1 MKKILLFSIISVF
14 MMSANQVIALT
25 YKDALPTNTGTLK
38 LSEGQRSQA
47 NILQIYVHRYQ
58 EEINNFY
65 KSYSSKESSVMKE
78 TNILLNKMSRVLW
91 QIQNS
96 GVEVEYVDEIM
107 KSIIED
113 LRVLNESM
121 KVYLEQEKILHEKEI
136 DSYKEKY
143 ILLGQKISKILDT
156 IISELSAPL
165 LEKDSLSEKEKN
177 IVRNLVIIRDQND
190 KIKEFESQHFKSEA
204 EIKLYFKN
212 IVSKIRESLLN
223 IKNYSQ

>member
-1 MKKILLFSIISVF
+1 

-25 YKDALPTNTGTLK
+25 YKDALPSNTGTLK
-38 LSEGQRSQA
+38 LSESQRSQA

-58 EEINNFY
+58 EEINDFY

-96 GVEVEYVDEIM
+96 GIEVEYVDEIM

-121 KVYLEQEKILHEKEI
+121 KVYLEQEKILHEKEM

-143 ILLGQKISKILDT
+143 ILLGKKISKILDT

-177 IVRNLVIIRDQND
+177 IVRNLVVIRDQND
-190 KIKEFESQHFKSEA
+190 KIKSFESQQFKSEA